1 MNMDMEKLSPT
12 EMTRRIYEIIDQ
24 TWEYREVQSYRELMM
39 AAYNLFGMLHFDFGV
54 EFPPPHSPR
63 EANFDF

>member
-1 MNMDMEKLSPT
+1 
-12 EMTRRIYEIIDQ
+12 
-24 TWEYREVQSYRELMM
+24 MM